1 MRGRWRAGGGTLYQ
15 LADDHRALVR
25 SLVAVVGA
33 VAVVAV
39 VAVPGSIAGAAATG
53 ATVSFSGALNGSLTT
68 PASDCSGV
76 TAESGEI
83 DFYHSLQGHA
93 GNEWSLFFTAPHG
106 GTWKG
111 TGVASPSSF
120 NLEANGNIS
129 VSWTGKSGSFTT
141 NRSSGSVNMV
151 LKPQV
156 GSSGHGLV
164 HVKGT
169 WNCP

>member
-1 MRGRWRAGGGTLYQ
+1 MRGPWRAN
-15 LADDHRALVR
+15 HRGFVR
-25 SLVAVVGA
+25 SLVAAVGGFAIVGVV
-33 VAVVAV
+33 V
-39 VAVPGSIAGAAATG
+39 VPGRIAGAVATG
-53 ATVSFSGALNGSLTT
+53 ATVSFSGALNGHLAT
-68 PASDCSGV
+68 PASDCGGV

-93 GNEWSLFFTAPHG
+93 GSEWSLFFTAPHG

-120 NLEANGNIS
+120 SLESNGNIS
-129 VSWTGKSGSFTT
+129 VSWTGRSGSFTT
-141 NRSSGSVNMV
+141 NRSTGSVNMV
-151 LKPQV
+151 LKPQI

-164 HVKGT
+164 HVEGT